1 MSLADS
7 VPWCW
12 LCFSEQVGAAKLLVE
27 AGSAVRDLPALL
39 QLATS
44 AGGPCGDL
52 VAYLRSL
59 EAPGGGG
66 TDRYGSSNEG
76 RTHNASGKHQSE
88 PTVDMSSGAT
98 HWPVSLVC
106 AACLPACL
114 PVLPRPQPLLLQRPQ
129 PWTCSV
135 LLLLG
140 GWLRCARLWSR
151 AGQTCGRPPSGRAPR
166 PCMRQARGAT
176 HRSSGRQAPRCSCA

>member
-7 VPWCW
+7 VPWWW
-12 LCFSEQVGAAKLLVE
+12 LWYSEEVGAAKLLVE
-27 AGSAVRDLPALL
+27 AGAAVRDLPALL

-66 TDRYGSSNEG
+66 TDRYGSSNQG

-106 AACLPACL
+106 AACLPASAASAPASSSSAAPAVDL
-114 PVLPRPQPLLLQRPQ
+114 F
-129 PWTCSV
+129 
-135 LLLLG
+135 G
-140 GWLRCARLWSR
+140 AAAAGRLAEVRS
-151 AGQTCGRPPSGRAPR
+151 AVEQGRADVR
-166 PCMRQARGAT
+166 AATKRTGAT
-176 HRSSGRQAPRCSCA
+176 PLHAAAERGHAPVVR